1 MFPNFFLWSVI
12 LYHYEPCA
20 QNNVATNMN
29 AGKSEGWERGGQ
41 NLDYH
46 FNFYLTSYSSTPKL
60 LSVYPTSRNFDFFYL
75 SYISRTNLILTTSY
89 YLVILNLAKHV

>member
-1 MFPNFFLWSVI
+1 MFINFFLLSVI
-12 LYHYEPCA
+12 FYHYTPCA

-46 FNFYLTSYSSTPKL
+46 FNFYLTSYSLMPKL
-60 LSVYPTSRNFDFFYL
+60 LSVYPTSRIFYF
-75 SYISRTNLILTTSY
+75 LILTTSY
-89 YLVILNLAKHV
+89 YLFILNLAKHV